1 MNPNYNATKN
11 KPKLGERIKGI
22 LSELPFFIRLI
33 LLLKILLFILNLF
46 IRHISFYLS
55 NIPLYTIKHHQYWRL
70 ITTTF
75 ITTNIINMIIG
86 FLVWIKN
93 AISLEKSIGTIRYIF
108 IFIGN
113 SIFINLIYCS
123 IIYFITYLTNNKTIL
138 VNNLYGIYKVNN
150 NGIWPII
157 ICELTLLC
165 LNNPDSKIKFLFVPS
180 PIRAKYYP
188 FIIIILLMLINNFRI
203 SFEIISGFLYGIIYY
218 YLLQNKFSISEE
230 TSKRL
235 ENSWIFRCLIGLHGF
250 MIINKVHQIM
260 NAAKVNIESSF
271 ERNGNFQEKEMGHI
285 TSSNQDYMAVNDQNN
300 NNVHTLEEINANS
313 NNNN

>member
-1 MNPNYNATKN
+1 MNSDFNSNN
-11 KPKLGERIKGI
+11 KSKLGVFTQIF
-22 LSELPFFIRLI
+22 ELLDEISFFVR
-33 LLLKILLFILNLF
+33 FILIINVILIILNIF
-46 IRHISFYLS
+46 IPHISFYLS
-55 NIPLYTIKHHQYWRL
+55 NIPALTIKQYQFWRL
-70 ITTTF
+70 ITTSF
-75 ITTNIINMIIG
+75 ITTNLINMIFG
-86 FLVWIKN
+86 FIVWIKD
-93 AISLEKSIGTIRYIF
+93 AISLEKSLGTIRYIF
-108 IFIGN
+108 IFIFN
-113 SIFINLIYCS
+113 SIFINLLSC
-123 IIYFITYLTNNKTIL
+123 FLTFLFSSNSFELSQYSYIH
-138 VNNLYGIYKVNN
+138 KVNN
-150 NGIWPII
+150 SGIWPII
-157 ICELTLLC
+157 ICEMTLLC
-165 LNNPDSKIKFLFVPS
+165 FNNPDSKIKFLFVPS

>member
-1 MNPNYNATKN
+1 MNSDINSNN
-11 KPKLGERIKGI
+11 QPKLSAFKQIIELLRGI
-22 LSELPFFIRLI
+22 SFFVRFVLI
-33 LLLKILLFILNLF
+33 TNVILIILNVF
-46 IRHISFYLS
+46 IPHISFYLS
-55 NIPLYTIKHHQYWRL
+55 NIPALTIKQYQFWRL
-70 ITTTF
+70 ITTSF
-75 ITTNIINMIIG
+75 ITTNLINMIFG
-86 FLVWIKN
+86 FIVWIKD
-93 AISLEKSIGTIRYIF
+93 AISLEKSLGTIRYIF
-108 IFIGN
+108 IFIFN
-113 SIFINLIYCS
+113 SIFINLLSC
-123 IIYFITYLTNNKTIL
+123 FLTFLFSSNSFELSQYSYIH
-138 VNNLYGIYKVNN
+138 KVNN
-150 NGIWPII
+150 SGIWPII
-157 ICELTLLC
+157 ICEMTLLC
-165 LNNPDSKIKFLFVPS
+165 FNNPDSKIKFLFVPS

>member
-1 MNPNYNATKN
+1 MNSDFNSNN
-11 KPKLGERIKGI
+11 KSKLGVFTQIF
-22 LSELPFFIRLI
+22 ELLDEISFFVR
-33 LLLKILLFILNLF
+33 FILIINVILIILNIF
-46 IRHISFYLS
+46 IPHISFYLS
-55 NIPLYTIKHHQYWRL
+55 NIPALTIKQYQFWRL
-70 ITTTF
+70 ITTSF
-75 ITTNIINMIIG
+75 ITTNLINMIFG
-86 FLVWIKN
+86 FIVWIKD
-93 AISLEKSIGTIRYIF
+93 AISLEKSLGTIRYIF
-108 IFIGN
+108 IFIFN
-113 SIFINLIYCS
+113 SIFINLLSC
-123 IIYFITYLTNNKTIL
+123 FLTFLFSSNNFELSQYSYIH
-138 VNNLYGIYKVNN
+138 KVNN
-150 NGIWPII
+150 SGIWPII
-157 ICELTLLC
+157 ICEMTLLC
-165 LNNPDSKIKFLFVPS
+165 FNNPDSKIKFLFVPS